1 MIAGFD
7 KGELFQLTLCLLKDL
22 LHLFQVKSCP
32 PIETPAMS
40 KRLLLYISLSI
51 ALCNGLI
58 AQEEFIEPASRF
70 LTRVHFNQLTGGVI
84 LLQGQFGDF
93 PDTMNFI
100 LDTGSGG
107 ISLDSTTAEYLK
119 LKPVPSDRTIRGIA
133 GIRLVSF
140 VNNEKLKLGSLTI
153 DSLDF
158 HINNYD
164 ILTAVYGERID
175 GIIGYSVLKR
185 FIFKVD
191 YDSSRIDIYS
201 KGTFK
206 YPKGGFM
213 FRPLI
218 ATLPIQTAR
227 VKDDK
232 TIQTRFLYDIGAGLC
247 MMLSEDFIEDS
258 MLLSKKRKLYYKEAE
273 GLGGKIDMQM
283 TVIKEVK
290 LGPYRFRNVP
300 VYIFKDEFNVTSYP
314 FLGGIIGNDILRRF
328 NCILNYDKRD
338 FYLTPNS
345 HFLDAFDYSYS
356 GIELYFINGQIV
368 VGDVAKDSPAE
379 SSGLKEGDIVISINN
394 VFNQN
399 LTQLKTALQNANE
412 KIKIIVRRDGELKV
426 FDFKVRTIF

>member
-1 MIAGFD
+1 M
-7 KGELFQLTLCLLKDL
+7 T
-22 LHLFQVKSCP
+22 
-32 PIETPAMS
+32 
-40 KRLLLYISLSI
+40 KRLLLYISLSL
-51 ALCNGLI
+51 ALCNKLI

-70 LTRVHFNQLTGGVI
+70 LTRVHFTQLTGGVI
-84 LLQGQFGDF
+84 LLQGQFGSF

-107 ISLDSTTAEYLK
+107 ISLDSTTATELN
-119 LKPVPSDRTIRGIA
+119 LTPVPSDKTIRGIA

-140 VNNEKLKLGSLTI
+140 VNNEKLTLGSLTI

-185 FIFKVD
+185 YIFKID

-206 YPKGGFM
+206 YPKGGYM

-218 ATLPIQTAR
+218 ATLPIQIAR
-227 VKDDK
+227 VKDEK

-258 MLLSKKRKLYYKEAE
+258 MLLNKKRKLYYKEAE

-283 TVIKEVK
+283 TVIKELK

-345 HFLDAFDYSYS
+345 HYLDGFDYSYS

-368 VGDVAKDSPAE
+368 VGDVAQNSPAE
-379 SSGLKEGDIVISINN
+379 KSGLREGDIVISINN
-394 VFNQN
+394 VLNQS

-412 KIKIIVRRDGELKV
+412 RIKMIVRRGGELKV
-426 FDFKVRTIF
+426 FEFKVRTIF